1 MRNETK
7 KVKPT
12 ELEDVPHDLL
22 AGHMVQHEWKL
33 AKKHVVKKYRHNLK
47 NPPKSP
53 ELFDTYSED
62 SRNDDEEQKPV
73 TKSYTHWLNKRKSI
87 KASKRFETNS
97 DDLDVHENIFSN
109 MDTSKKSI

>member
-22 AGHMVQHEWKL
+22 AGHIVQHEWKL

-53 ELFDTYSED
+53 ELFDTDSED

-73 TKSYTHWLNKRKSI
+73 TKSYTHWLNKRKSV
-87 KASKRFETNS
+87 KASKPFWNKLRRLRRPWEY
-97 DDLDVHENIFSN
+97 L
-109 MDTSKKSI
+109 

>member
-7 KVKPT
+7 KAKPT

-47 NPPKSP
+47 TPQKSP
-53 ELFDTYSED
+53 EFFDTDSED
-62 SRNDDEEQKPV
+62 SHNNDEEQKSV
-73 TKSYTHWLNKRKSI
+73 TKSYTHRLSERKSI
-87 KASKRFETNS
+87 KASKPFWNKLRRLRRPWEY
-97 DDLDVHENIFSN
+97 L
-109 MDTSKKSI
+109 